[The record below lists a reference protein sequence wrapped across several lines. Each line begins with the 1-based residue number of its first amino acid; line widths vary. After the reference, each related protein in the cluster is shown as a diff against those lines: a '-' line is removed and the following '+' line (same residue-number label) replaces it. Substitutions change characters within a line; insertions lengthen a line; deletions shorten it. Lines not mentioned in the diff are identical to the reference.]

1 MRLHELIRIP
11 PSSGE
16 ITTRFWTAA
25 NCISLG
31 RLFLLVP
38 LFLCL
43 RMGES
48 GNGNLW
54 ALAIMGIALISDML
68 DGMVARWLKQESVW
82 GRVLDPIADKV
93 WIASLAIFLALPW
106 REHPLPAGFLALVL
120 VRDAAIVVLAAY
132 AYGKT
137 GVVMK
142 SNWAGKVA
150 MIFTA
155 LTLIV
160 YTIYCYWEPAALE
173 WFKPYN
179 VMWFTVVLL
188 FLSGF
193 VYFYR
198 FQRLLAAHGEEKLT
212 KRTAELK
219 EN

>member
-1 MRLHELIRIP
+1 MRLQNLIRIP

-43 RMGES
+43 RMGER

-82 GRVLDPIADKV
+82 GRVLDPVADKV
-93 WIASLAIFLALPW
+93 WIAALALFLAMPW
-106 REHPLPAGFLALVL
+106 REHPLPVGFLGLVL
-120 VRDAAIVVLAAY
+120 VRDVAIVVLAAY
-132 AYGKT
+132 AYGRT

-142 SNWAGKVA
+142 SNWAGKIA
-150 MIFTA
+150 MTFTA
-155 LTLIV
+155 FTLIV
-160 YTIYCYWEPAALE
+160 YTIYCYWVPAALT
-173 WFKPYN
+173 WLMPRN

-188 FLSGF
+188 LLSGI
-193 VYFYR
+193 VYSFR
-198 FQRLLAAHGEEKLT
+198 FRKLMNEHAEK
-212 KRTAELK
+212 K
-219 EN
+219 